1 MPATL
6 TITSGRHSLQTV
18 THGVKPSTRPCPL
31 SKKTAWTAS
40 RRNGTGGR
48 HVWLR
53 FQSQTRPSPATTA
66 TGHASPASAL
76 SATSVP
82 AGDVDDPLL
91 NLRSRSHAMNINKHY
106 VTWRYTYQHNVTWR
120 YTFQHNVTW
129 RYTFQHHVTWR
140 YTFQHHVTWRYTFQ
154 HHVTW
159 RYTFQHHVT
168 WRYTFQHHAT
178 WRCLHYTHD
187 IHYA

>member
-1 MPATL
+1 MLLKSQLRWVGHVNRMEDHRLPKIALYGELSSGHRNIGLRRSGTKTLSKRLLVPATL

-53 FQSQTRPSPATTA
+53 FQSQTRPSLATTA
-66 TGHASPASAL
+66 TGHASPALAL

-82 AGDVDDPLL
+82 AGDVNDPLL
-91 NLRSRSHAMNINKHY
+91 NLRSRSHAMNY
-106 VTWRYTYQHNVTWR
+106 YY
-120 YTFQHNVTW
+120 Y
-129 RYTFQHHVTWR
+129 YC
-140 YTFQHHVTWRYTFQ
+140 YYC
-154 HHVTW
+154 
-159 RYTFQHHVT
+159 Y
-168 WRYTFQHHAT
+168 
-178 WRCLHYTHD
+178 
-187 IHYA
+187 

>member
-1 MPATL
+1 MLLVPATL

-82 AGDVDDPLL
+82 AGDVDDTLL
-91 NLRSRSHAMNINKHY
+91 NLRSRSHAMMMTVAKRWKLQFPLGLAYFN
-106 VTWRYTYQHNVTWR
+106 NVDSR
-120 YTFQHNVTW
+120 KKKQL
-129 RYTFQHHVTWR
+129 R
-140 YTFQHHVTWRYTFQ
+140 
-154 HHVTW
+154 
-159 RYTFQHHVT
+159 
-168 WRYTFQHHAT
+168 
-178 WRCLHYTHD
+178 
-187 IHYA
+187 

>member
-91 NLRSRSHAMNINKHY
+91 NLRSRSHAMSNKFDSCSSNRNNIDSCSSNGN
-106 VTWRYTYQHNVTWR
+106 NVDSNNGNSNDVDSYNGNRITLTDTITMHLRCHLPWQQMR
-120 YTFQHNVTW
+120 RKQLQLQNVDS
-129 RYTFQHHVTWR
+129 YNNSSN
-140 YTFQHHVTWRYTFQ
+140 
-154 HHVTW
+154 
-159 RYTFQHHVT
+159 
-168 WRYTFQHHAT
+168 
-178 WRCLHYTHD
+178 D
-187 IHYA
+187 ID

>member
-1 MPATL
+1 MAKNKKELLSVDSRSILTLSKRLLVPATL

-40 RRNGTGGR
+40 RRNDTGGR

-91 NLRSRSHAMNINKHY
+91 NLRSRSHAMMRSIWSIGDLASRK
-106 VTWRYTYQHNVTWR
+106 TTSDYT
-120 YTFQHNVTW
+120 
-129 RYTFQHHVTWR
+129 
-140 YTFQHHVTWRYTFQ
+140 
-154 HHVTW
+154 
-159 RYTFQHHVT
+159 
-168 WRYTFQHHAT
+168 A
-178 WRCLHYTHD
+178 LG
-187 IHYA
+187 I

>member
-82 AGDVDDPLL
+82 AGDVDHPLL
-91 NLRSRSHAMNINKHY
+91 NLRSRSHAMMMMMMFISSTLC
-106 VTWRYTYQHNVTWR
+106 VYQQSV
-120 YTFQHNVTW
+120 YQQFAV
-129 RYTFQHHVTWR
+129 
-140 YTFQHHVTWRYTFQ
+140 
-154 HHVTW
+154 
-159 RYTFQHHVT
+159 
-168 WRYTFQHHAT
+168 
-178 WRCLHYTHD
+178 CLSAECLSVVCTMFTRFSILYGLC
-187 IHYA
+187 YL

>member
-76 SATSVP
+76 SATCVP
-82 AGDVDDPLL
+82 AGDVDDPIL
-91 NLRSRSHAMNINKHY
+91 NLRSRSHAMNIVLAYLMLFAALTNS
-106 VTWRYTYQHNVTWR
+106 V
-120 YTFQHNVTW
+120 
-129 RYTFQHHVTWR
+129 
-140 YTFQHHVTWRYTFQ
+140 
-154 HHVTW
+154 
-159 RYTFQHHVT
+159 
-168 WRYTFQHHAT
+168 
-178 WRCLHYTHD
+178 CLYNASFFAID
-187 IHYA
+187 FCKCFLFSCFVFVY

>member
-82 AGDVDDPLL
+82 AGDVVDPLL
-91 NLRSRSHAMNINKHY
+91 NLRSRSHAMMMM
-106 VTWRYTYQHNVTWR
+106 RYLSFFLIIIFLLFFSPFYAMFCPHIP
-120 YTFQHNVTW
+120 
-129 RYTFQHHVTWR
+129 
-140 YTFQHHVTWRYTFQ
+140 
-154 HHVTW
+154 
-159 RYTFQHHVT
+159 
-168 WRYTFQHHAT
+168 AT
-178 WRCLHYTHD
+178 NTVRLSSD
-187 IHYA
+187 F